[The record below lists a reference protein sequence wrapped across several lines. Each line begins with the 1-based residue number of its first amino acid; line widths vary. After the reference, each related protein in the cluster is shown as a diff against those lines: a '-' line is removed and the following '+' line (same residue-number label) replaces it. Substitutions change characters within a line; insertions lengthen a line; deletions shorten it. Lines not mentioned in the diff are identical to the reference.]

1 MNATEREY
9 RMAQQ
14 TYVGLEQ
21 DTHGGLTHIGRIV
34 RDAWVFG
41 IIPETERCQG
51 WDAARMQNLY
61 EQVYAEWDKYAHLPS
76 LLPEALRQRHTE
88 IYSRA
93 IAIAK
98 QEGWDAEL
106 GEDD

>member
-1 MNATEREY
+1 
-9 RMAQQ
+9 MAQQ

-21 DTHGGLTHIGRIV
+21 DANGGLTHIGRIV

-41 IIPETERCQG
+41 IIPEGENCNG

-61 EQVYAEWDKYAHLPS
+61 ERVYAEWDKYAHLPS
-76 LLPEALRQRHTE
+76 LLPAGLRHKHAAVYE
-88 IYSRA
+88 KA
-93 IAIAK
+93 ITIAK
-98 QEGWDAEL
+98 QGGWNAEL